1 MISRRIL
8 HDVWRTLAILASLAV
23 TSTLAIASEH
33 PEIKPETGWE
43 SLFNGQDLTAWATV
57 TQDGEPADPKSW
69 VVEDGTLT
77 RKGKAYLRSKTE
89 YRNLIL
95 DLEFKVGPPQGK
107 KRTNSGIFLRHK
119 PDPELI
125 QQKKK
130 YWWNGL
136 LEIQLFDS
144 FGLEPDKHQCGA
156 LYDMIAPT
164 SIENK
169 KPGEW
174 NRMTITAKGPKI
186 TIVLNGEQILDAN
199 LNDWSETGKNPD
211 GTDNKYNKPMN
222 WLADQSGYVWLQEH
236 PGEIW
241 FRNIWVKSLD

>member
-1 MISRRIL
+1 
-8 HDVWRTLAILASLAV
+8 LAV
-23 TSTLAIASEH
+23 LATFPSTSTLAHAAEH
-33 PEIKPETGWE
+33 PEIDQSKGWNC
-43 SLFNGQDLTAWATV
+43 LFDGQDTFAFETV
-57 TQDGEPADPKSW
+57 SQ
-69 VVEDGTLT
+69 DGTLT
-77 RKGKAYLRSKTE
+77 RKGKAYLRSQE
-89 YRNLIL
+89 QYRDLVL

-107 KRTNSGIFLRHK
+107 RRTNSGIFLRHK
-119 PDPELI
+119 PNPELI

-136 LEIQLFDS
+136 IEIQLFDS
-144 FGLEPDKHQCGA
+144 HGLEPDKHQCGA
-156 LYDMIAPT
+156 LYDMVAPT

-186 TIVLNGEQILDAN
+186 TIVLNGKQVLNTN
-199 LNDWSETGKNPD
+199 LNDWNETGKNPD
-211 GTDNKYNKPMN
+211 GSANKYHKPMN
-222 WLADQSGYVWLQEH
+222 WLADQSGYIWLQEH